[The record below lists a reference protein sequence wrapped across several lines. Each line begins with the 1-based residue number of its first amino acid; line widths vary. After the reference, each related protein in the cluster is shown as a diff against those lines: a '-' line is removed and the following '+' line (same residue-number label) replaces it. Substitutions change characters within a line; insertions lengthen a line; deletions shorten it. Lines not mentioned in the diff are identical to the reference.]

1 MQKPRKRF
9 LSAIVAVAMC
19 LSQFA
24 PVTAYAVES
33 ASGITQSEEAPKET
47 DALSTTTTN
56 SDSSATTPAPKSDVT
71 DTASSA
77 SSDTSVTSDVSSE
90 ATSQAGSE
98 TTTAY
103 ANSAASDTGAS
114 TSTSSEAS
122 TTGSISEAAQAFIDA
137 ANALVSRKDEILTA
151 ANNFGLA
158 SKAWQA
164 DKENAVLDAMVT
176 RRTEELDA
184 VYDWEPIEDMYYSL
198 SEDEQVAEPVM
209 DAYLDMSDL
218 YLQVCD
224 RQENPVD
231 NSGASA
237 FDGGGSTT
245 VIGDYQAIT
254 AAETG
259 KQIAAGTGIQYTKIS
274 GQENV
279 IRILP
284 QTVTYTYG
292 DSFKSKGLTIEYS
305 TADSRTSQEVEK
317 DIQAAID
324 GLSFIMYAPADGD
337 GQNPTDIH
345 CNAGTYPTYVDTGAT
360 SVTVNGLN
368 YTIID
373 GSNLDSSKNIR
384 NDTGVT
390 INKRQIYIV
399 PHTTYVTKGNTISQI
414 NYTVMDTNGGLVDGD
429 LLPADVLTTENF
441 DKDTTGSYK
450 IILGSSAKSN
460 TNYNIDIQPNTGD
473 VYVVVSEKTLTLT
486 PVFVF
491 KGNDGVQT
499 TGSKATRQYG
509 QQNPQVDFV
518 ITGWSDTDK
527 TNFEYKTNNEHKSN
541 AVALKEMLGLSGE
554 PTVVLPSITS
564 APGGYTVTIG
574 NIQTNA
580 PINGY
585 NINLATATFEI
596 TKRNVTITNDQIDAI
611 YGEAEK
617 GKSSTITFDAVA
629 YNGAAQAV
637 ASDKRI
643 VAGSDITADD
653 GVNKLVSM
661 VLTTQRQD
669 IDNKNVGEYPMTV
682 EVPPACTAYYDVKVI
697 NSKYIIHPAM
707 LTVTLDDLS
716 AMYGAARSG
725 KIKSIEG
732 FKLNDTQASIGLTED
747 KLGFTMVD
755 AAGNSGTPTT
765 ANVGEYTV
773 SASVQGASQERW
785 SSDWDPNADGKN
797 YDRYD
802 NYLVRFVNSK
812 LTVTKR
818 PIAINASRWACPRSI
833 CP

>member
-77 SSDTSVTSDVSSE
+77 SSGTSVTSDVSSE

-209 DAYLDMSDL
+209 NAYLDMSDL

-399 PHTTYVTKGNTISQI
+399 PHTTYVTKGNTR
-414 NYTVMDTNGGLVDGD
+414 
-429 LLPADVLTTENF
+429 LTTPLW
-441 DKDTTGSYK
+441 
-450 IILGSSAKSN
+450 I
-460 TNYNIDIQPNTGD
+460 PM
-473 VYVVVSEKTLTLT
+473 VVWL
-486 PVFVF
+486 
-491 KGNDGVQT
+491 
-499 TGSKATRQYG
+499 
-509 QQNPQVDFV
+509 
-518 ITGWSDTDK
+518 
-527 TNFEYKTNNEHKSN
+527 
-541 AVALKEMLGLSGE
+541 
-554 PTVVLPSITS
+554 
-564 APGGYTVTIG
+564 
-574 NIQTNA
+574 
-580 PINGY
+580 
-585 NINLATATFEI
+585 TATCFL
-596 TKRNVTITNDQIDAI
+596 RM
-611 YGEAEK
+611 
-617 GKSSTITFDAVA
+617 F
-629 YNGAAQAV
+629 
-637 ASDKRI
+637 
-643 VAGSDITADD
+643 
-653 GVNKLVSM
+653 
-661 VLTTQRQD
+661 
-669 IDNKNVGEYPMTV
+669 
-682 EVPPACTAYYDVKVI
+682 
-697 NSKYIIHPAM
+697 
-707 LTVTLDDLS
+707 
-716 AMYGAARSG
+716 
-725 KIKSIEG
+725 
-732 FKLNDTQASIGLTED
+732 
-747 KLGFTMVD
+747 
-755 AAGNSGTPTT
+755 
-765 ANVGEYTV
+765 
-773 SASVQGASQERW
+773 
-785 SSDWDPNADGKN
+785 
-797 YDRYD
+797 
-802 NYLVRFVNSK
+802 
-812 LTVTKR
+812 
-818 PIAINASRWACPRSI
+818 
-833 CP
+833 

>member
-209 DAYLDMSDL
+209 NAYLDMSDL

-390 INKRQIYIV
+390 IKPVKVTFTVAGGYSMIYGGTV
-399 PHTTYVTKGNTISQI
+399 PTFS
-414 NYTVMDTNGGLVDGD
+414 
-429 LLPADVLTTENF
+429 
-441 DKDTTGSYK
+441 
-450 IILGSSAKSN
+450 
-460 TNYNIDIQPNTGD
+460 
-473 VYVVVSEKTLTLT
+473 
-486 PVFVF
+486 
-491 KGNDGVQT
+491 
-499 TGSKATRQYG
+499 
-509 QQNPQVDFV
+509 
-518 ITGWSDTDK
+518 
-527 TNFEYKTNNEHKSN
+527 
-541 AVALKEMLGLSGE
+541 
-554 PTVVLPSITS
+554 
-564 APGGYTVTIG
+564 YTVTG
-574 NIQTNA
+574 LKNNDTVA
-580 PINGY
+580 SAFTGSVVY
-585 NINLATATFEI
+585 NIKNADGSLSEIPARPAAGDYVITMSGLENKGAKNYDPIVFVDGSLHVDKRDVIVVVDEGQKKVYGEADPALTWTATGDGAYYVSEDAGDLANLKVVRPDAGTDAGEDVGKHPMIIEGDDVNFNITRVNNTFEI
-596 TKRNVTITNDQIDAI
+596 TPATLNVTLAPQSKI
-611 YGEAEK
+611 YGDENPVLSGDDLIFDGFVVKPVKGNTTPDDAGVLSIANLTFNFTDAE
-617 GKSSTITFDAVA
+617 
-629 YNGAAQAV
+629 GAPATV
-637 ASDKRI
+637 ASH
-643 VAGSDITADD
+643 AGT
-653 GVNKLVSM
+653 GKV
-661 VLTTQRQD
+661 
-669 IDNKNVGEYPMTV
+669 
-682 EVPPACTAYYDVKVI
+682 VP
-697 NSKYIIHPAM
+697 
-707 LTVTLDDLS
+707 
-716 AMYGAARSG
+716 
-725 KIKSIEG
+725 
-732 FKLNDTQASIGLTED
+732 
-747 KLGFTMVD
+747 
-755 AAGNSGTPTT
+755 
-765 ANVGEYTV
+765 ANVENAAANNYSIDSYDFRKNQGRLQNILFHLYGRWFCYDARKYR
-773 SASVQGASQERW
+773 ASH
-785 SSDWDPNADGKN
+785 
-797 YDRYD
+797 
-802 NYLVRFVNSK
+802 
-812 LTVTKR
+812 
-818 PIAINASRWACPRSI
+818 
-833 CP
+833 

>member
-209 DAYLDMSDL
+209 NAYLDMSDL

-305 TADSRTSQEVEK
+305 TADSRTPQEVEK

-368 YTIID
+368 
-373 GSNLDSSKNIR
+373 
-384 NDTGVT
+384 
-390 INKRQIYIV
+390 
-399 PHTTYVTKGNTISQI
+399 
-414 NYTVMDTNGGLVDGD
+414 
-429 LLPADVLTTENF
+429 
-441 DKDTTGSYK
+441 
-450 IILGSSAKSN
+450 
-460 TNYNIDIQPNTGD
+460 
-473 VYVVVSEKTLTLT
+473 
-486 PVFVF
+486 
-491 KGNDGVQT
+491 
-499 TGSKATRQYG
+499 
-509 QQNPQVDFV
+509 
-518 ITGWSDTDK
+518 
-527 TNFEYKTNNEHKSN
+527 KTNNEHKSN

-732 FKLNDTQASIGLTED
+732 FKLNDTQTSIGLTED

-765 ANVGEYTV
+765 ANVGE
-773 SASVQGASQERW
+773 
-785 SSDWDPNADGKN
+785 
-797 YDRYD
+797 
-802 NYLVRFVNSK
+802 FV
-812 LTVTKR
+812 
-818 PIAINASRWACPRSI
+818 AF
-833 CP
+833 

>member
-33 ASGITQSEEAPKET
+33 ASGITQSEEAPRET

-209 DAYLDMSDL
+209 NAYLDMSDL

-345 CNAGTYPTYVDTGAT
+345 CNAGTYPTYVDAFRTNVFLTCVYNDETREGAY
-360 SVTVNGLN
+360 G
-368 YTIID
+368 
-373 GSNLDSSKNIR
+373 
-384 NDTGVT
+384 
-390 INKRQIYIV
+390 IV
-399 PHTTYVTKGNTISQI
+399 
-414 NYTVMDTNGGLVDGD
+414 VDMG
-429 LLPADVLTTENF
+429 
-441 DKDTTGSYK
+441 
-450 IILGSSAKSN
+450 
-460 TNYNIDIQPNTGD
+460 
-473 VYVVVSEKTLTLT
+473 
-486 PVFVF
+486 
-491 KGNDGVQT
+491 
-499 TGSKATRQYG
+499 
-509 QQNPQVDFV
+509 
-518 ITGWSDTDK
+518 
-527 TNFEYKTNNEHKSN
+527 
-541 AVALKEMLGLSGE
+541 
-554 PTVVLPSITS
+554 
-564 APGGYTVTIG
+564 
-574 NIQTNA
+574 
-580 PINGY
+580 
-585 NINLATATFEI
+585 
-596 TKRNVTITNDQIDAI
+596 
-611 YGEAEK
+611 
-617 GKSSTITFDAVA
+617 
-629 YNGAAQAV
+629 
-637 ASDKRI
+637 DKRI
-643 VAGSDITADD
+643 IHGMCGHTSDEWEYGFAGAIEAMRICTENN
-653 GVNKLVSM
+653 VKEIMFV
-661 VLTTQRQD
+661 VL
-669 IDNKNVGEYPMTV
+669 
-682 EVPPACTAYYDVKVI
+682 
-697 NSKYIIHPAM
+697 
-707 LTVTLDDLS
+707 
-716 AMYGAARSG
+716 
-725 KIKSIEG
+725 
-732 FKLNDTQASIGLTED
+732 
-747 KLGFTMVD
+747 
-755 AAGNSGTPTT
+755 
-765 ANVGEYTV
+765 
-773 SASVQGASQERW
+773 
-785 SSDWDPNADGKN
+785 DPLCEILQQNADGLRWGYSYTRSQFTKAI
-797 YDRYD
+797 DVLKREAAIGFIPEHVESEFQD
-802 NYLVRFVNSK
+802 LAETIAKTLVFPVND
-812 LTVTKR
+812 
-818 PIAINASRWACPRSI
+818 
-833 CP
+833 